1 MFNSIIGSEITITT
15 LLICLL
21 SSLLIG
27 LCISIIHMKTSSYSK
42 NFVLTLTILPML
54 IQILMIMIN
63 GDLGTSIAVLGAF
76 SLIRFRSIP
85 GNSRE
90 ITSIFFAMAMGLV
103 IGVGY
108 ILYAFLITFIISLIL
123 LILYKTNFGERK
135 KQDLNLKIL
144 VPEDLDYTTIFDD
157 IFDKYLDK
165 YYIEKVKTTNL
176 GSLYEITYSIIL
188 KKDVKE
194 KEMIDDI
201 RSRNGNLNIVLSRP
215 LNGNEL

>member
-54 IQILMIMIN
+54 IQILMIMVN

-135 KQDLNLKIL
+135 KQDRNLKIL
-144 VPEDLDYTTIFDD
+144 VSEDLDYTTIFDD

>member
-54 IQILMIMIN
+54 IQILMIMVN

-135 KQDLNLKIL
+135 KQDRNLKIL